1 MRQTKPED
9 AFSAADA
16 LAFLATPSPATPP
29 RTAAV
34 PLVPPSPPREV
45 APPPPPEN
53 AYAEADKASYRHL
66 ETAAYYRA
74 LDAARS
80 AKPGERL
87 AAMAQAVHR
96 LADEVWAN
104 VRGDVERAA
113 GKRPQIAC
121 AAGCSACCSQQVAV
135 APVEAAA
142 IAQYVTRHFTDE
154 EDTAL
159 VARLRA
165 LDTLTRG
172 KTALERAHMREP
184 CAFLVENRC
193 SIYPVRPL
201 RCRAV
206 YSRDA
211 GYCGWAA
218 AHPDEAAAERRS
230 RDGAGPCVVAP
241 VKIMDAALVGLARAC
256 RTLGIDAE
264 SVELTAAARIALAV
278 PGLEEFVANGEPV
291 FAAAALPG
299 TAIEIALDLP
309 PADDTGTP

>member
-1 MRQTKPED
+1 MRETKSDD

-16 LAFLATPSPATPP
+16 LAFLATPPRGAAVTPP
-29 RTAAV
+29 PAPARD
-34 PLVPPSPPREV
+34 V
-45 APPPPPEN
+45 APPPVPPEN

-80 AKPGERL
+80 ARLGERL
-87 AAMAQAVHR
+87 AGMAQAVHK

-104 VRGDVERAA
+104 VRGDVEAAA

-121 AAGCSACCSQQVAV
+121 AAGCAACCTQQVAI

-142 IAQYVTRHFTDE
+142 IALHVTRHFTDE
-154 EDTAL
+154 DDAAL
-159 VARLRA
+159 VARLRT
-165 LDTLTRG
+165 LDALTRG
-172 KTALERAHMREP
+172 KTAIERARMRQS

-193 SIYPVRPL
+193 SIYPARPL

-206 YSRDA
+206 HSRDA

-218 AHPDEAAAERRS
+218 AHPDEAAAERKS
-230 RDGAGPCVVAP
+230 REGAGPYVVAP
-241 VKIMDAALVGLARAC
+241 AKIMDAALTGLARAC

-264 SVELTAAARIALAV
+264 SLELTAAARIALAV
-278 PGLEEFVANGEPV
+278 PGLEEFLSSGDPV
-291 FAAAALPG
+291 FAAAALPTPG
-299 TAIEIALDLP
+299 EDAAQAA
-309 PADDTGTP
+309 AD

>member
-1 MRQTKPED
+1 MRETKSDD

-16 LAFLATPSPATPP
+16 LAFLATPPRPATVTPP
-29 RTAAV
+29 
-34 PLVPPSPPREV
+34 PPAPARDV
-45 APPPPPEN
+45 APPPAPPDN

-80 AKPGERL
+80 ARPGERL
-87 AAMAQAVHR
+87 AGMAQAVHK

-104 VRGDVERAA
+104 VRGDVEAAA

-121 AAGCSACCSQQVAV
+121 AAGCAACCTQQVAI

-142 IAQYVTRHFTDE
+142 IALHVTRHFTDE

-159 VARLRA
+159 VARLRE
-165 LDTLTRG
+165 LDALTRG
-172 KTALERAHMREP
+172 KTAIERARLRQS

-193 SIYPVRPL
+193 SIYPARPL

-206 YSRDA
+206 HSRDA

-218 AHPDEAAAERRS
+218 AHPEEAAAERKLRE
-230 RDGAGPCVVAP
+230 GAGPYVVAP
-241 VKIMDAALVGLARAC
+241 AKIMDAALTGLARAC
-256 RTLGIDAE
+256 RTLSIDAE
-264 SVELTAAARIALAV
+264 SLELTAAARIALAV
-278 PGLEEFVANGEPV
+278 PGLEEFLSSGDPV
-291 FAAAALPG
+291 FAAATLPVPG
-299 TAIEIALDLP
+299 
-309 PADDTGTP
+309 DDAAQAAAE

>member
-1 MRQTKPED
+1 MRHTKPDD
-9 AFSAADA
+9 ALSAADA
-16 LAFLATPSPATPP
+16 LAFLAGQRDVIPAAPP
-29 RTAAV
+29 APAA
-34 PLVPPSPPREV
+34 PAHEV
-45 APPPPPEN
+45 APPPAPEN

-87 AAMAQAVHR
+87 AGMAQAVHK

-104 VRGDVERAA
+104 VRGDVEAA
-113 GKRPQIAC
+113 EGKRPQIAC
-121 AAGCSACCSQQVAV
+121 AAGCAACCMQQIGV
-135 APVEAAA
+135 APVEAVA

-154 EDTAL
+154 EDGAL

-165 LDTLTRG
+165 LDALTRG
-172 KTALERAHMREP
+172 KTTLERAHLRQP

-193 SIYPVRPL
+193 SIYAVRPL
-201 RCRAV
+201 RCRALH
-206 YSRDA
+206 SRDA

-218 AHPDEAAAERRS
+218 AHPDEAAAERKT
-230 RDGAGPCVVAP
+230 RDGIGPYVVAP
-241 VKIMDAALVGLARAC
+241 TKIMEAALTGMARAC

-264 SVELTAAARIALAV
+264 LLELTAAARIALAV
-278 PGLEEFVANGEPV
+278 PGLEEFVASGEPV

-299 TAIEIALDLP
+299 TAIEVALDLP
-309 PADDTGTP
+309 PADDAGTA